1 MKFPDLKNKF
11 RTAVLSGLAAL
22 GALTGCNLRPAAP
35 PVPDTQILIDSSWS
49 IKNIELDGVNTD
61 WKSRQDFYLKDSSL
75 KTKYQI
81 WLSQQDFYLK
91 DSSLK
96 TKYQLWLSQ
105 LDKLKKL
112 PLVEQAEKVND
123 LVNARVTWA
132 DDLSNYNS
140 FEYYASGVETMLTGK
155 GDCEDFAIAK
165 FCALRHLGVPE
176 NRLAILGVATNP
188 LDSIMRQPSHG
199 VLALDTSA
207 ANNWTNALILNDNE
221 ELPSTVKTLGETG
234 YTPIF
239 MFNDK
244 ELRSCMVK
252 VRKPPAPR

>member
-1 MKFPDLKNKF
+1 MKFPGLKNKF

-61 WKSRQDFYLKDSSL
+61 WKSR
-75 KTKYQI
+75 
-81 WLSQQDFYLK
+81 QDFYLK

>member
-1 MKFPDLKNKF
+1 MKFPGLKNKF
-11 RTAVLSGLAAL
+11 RTAVLSGLAML
-22 GALTGCNLRPAAP
+22 GALTSCNLRPAAP
-35 PVPDTQILIDSSWS
+35 PAPDTQILIDSTWS
-49 IKNIELDGVNTD
+49 IKNAELSGGNKD
-61 WKSRQDFYLKDSSL
+61 WKARQDFYLKDSFL
-75 KTKYQI
+75 KAGYQT
-81 WLSQQDFYLK
+81 WLL
-91 DSSLK
+91 
-96 TKYQLWLSQ
+96 Q
-105 LDKLKKL
+105 LDGLKEL
-112 PLVEQAEKVND
+112 PLLEQVEKVND
-123 LVNARVTWA
+123 LVNARVTWT

-188 LDSIMRQPSHG
+188 LDSVMRQPSHG

-234 YTPIF
+234 FTPCLL
-239 MFNDK
+239 FNDK
-244 ELRSCMVK
+244 ELRICVVK
-252 VRKPPAPR
+252 VRKPPAP